1 LNSVYIYKSSS
12 LNLSSFKL
20 RRTII
25 EPCEKKYLEIIGG
38 IRMGV
43 SRKDGKQLL
52 SF

>member
-1 LNSVYIYKSSS
+1 VNAVYIYEASS
-12 LNLSSFKL
+12 LNLSSVKV
-20 RRTII
+20 RRAII